1 MTPSSHS
8 GAQAVAPAPGA
19 PADRAAGEGGVVARP
34 APGRDAVRAGG
45 DASLRFA
52 RIDQVRGFAAVIV
65 VLCHLSVSAYVG
77 APNVG
82 EPFLPW
88 LGFVLGFGY
97 LGVPL
102 FFVVSGFCIH
112 WPDARARQEGR
123 LAPPDWR
130 AFFRRR
136 FWRLYPPY
144 ALSVLGALLLLLIA
158 TGAWPVSLGSLLAQL
173 ALVHTFHASTFL
185 GVNPPS
191 WTLAVEAQL
200 YLAYPVVFLLMRRH
214 GPWRALA
221 TTLVVTMAYRVL
233 ITFLPLPDAVSGP
246 AWELFLARWF
256 EWTVGALLAEWAAG
270 NVRLPDALG
279 SWWLVLPLVPLVIYV
294 GEYHNWHY
302 GIWVLREP
310 MYGATFGL
318 LLLAVLR
325 LPRPVRPSRLA
336 SWLADVGVWS
346 YSLYLVHRP
355 LQLALEPLARRI
367 AASPFVIAHGIP
379 TSLLLFVATTPLV
392 LEAGRLFYRWCEEPY
407 LIKAR
412 GIGRAPQAV
421 QGVARPA

>member
-1 MTPSSHS
+1 MAP
-8 GAQAVAPAPGA
+8 AQAGA
-19 PADRAAGEGGVVARP
+19 AASARG
-34 APGRDAVRAGG
+34 ASDATDKASES
-45 DASLRFA
+45 SLRFA
-52 RIDQVRGFAAVIV
+52 RIDQVRGFAALIV

-88 LGFVLGFGY
+88 LGFLLGFGY

-112 WPDARARQEGR
+112 WPEARARHEGR
-123 LAPPDWR
+123 IAPPGWG

-144 ALSVLGALLLLLIA
+144 AFSVVGALLLMLLV
-158 TGAWPVSLGSLLAQL
+158 TGAWPVSFGSLLAQL
-173 ALVHTFHASTFL
+173 ALVHVFNASTFL

-200 YLAYPVVFLLMRRH
+200 YLAYPIVFLLMRRR
-214 GPWRALA
+214 GPWWALA
-221 TTLVVTMAYRVL
+221 TTLVLSLAYRTL
-233 ITFLPLPDAVSGP
+233 ITFVVLPDAVSGP

-256 EWTVGALLAEWAAG
+256 EWTVGALVAEWAAG
-270 NVRLPDALG
+270 NVRLPRVLG
-279 SWWLVLPLVPLVIYV
+279 AWWLVAPLVPLAVYV

-310 MYGATFGL
+310 AYGVTFGL
-318 LLLAVLR
+318 VLLAVLQ
-325 LPRPVRPSRLA
+325 LPRPVQPSRLGR
-336 SWLADVGVWS
+336 WLADVGVWS

-367 AASPFVIAHGIP
+367 ATSPFVIAYGIP
-379 TSLLLFVATTPLV
+379 TSLVLFAATTPLV
-392 LEAGRLFYRWCEEPY
+392 LKLGRLFYRWCEEPF
-407 LIKAR
+407 LVKAR
-412 GIGRAPQAV
+412 GMGRAPQPVTSA
-421 QGVARPA
+421 